1 MHSIKRSGY
10 RMENKFDKGR
20 LEQSNYLNKI
30 VNVYIVYNLDVW
42 PRNTNNNTT
51 VLESL
56 SNKG

>member
-1 MHSIKRSGY
+1 
-10 RMENKFDKGR
+10 MENEFDKGR

-42 PRNTNNNTT
+42 PRNTNNNTAM
-51 VLESL
+51 LESL